1 MPDYL
6 EHHRIKI
13 TALAPIHIGDGTS
26 IGKKEYIRRR
36 SSKQVIIPDKLKMFR
51 GLQDEKM
58 DVAFERY
65 MLDDTKNDLG
75 QWLEEQHV
83 SDELIDEWTDYVLS
97 AADAFRAVKSR
108 GKVNT
113 PKDINCFIK
122 DAYGMPYVPGSSI
135 KGMIRTALA
144 AYELNRN
151 KGKYS
156 TELREL
162 KRQVSDNRYGKSG
175 TNRNRYMLRETANIE
190 TAVFNRLERN
200 PKRQGD
206 AVNSVMS
213 GLIVSDSE
221 VITTDRLTLSQKIDY
236 TADGKVTPL
245 PILRETIIPGTDII
259 FDMTIDKSLFG
270 YSIDDI
276 MSALELM
283 NKTAYKYFYN
293 HFGRG
298 SKSSDTVWLGG
309 GAGFASKTF
318 LYAVYQDE
326 ATEIIDSVFWNTVR
340 DYQKHHHNTDMQN
353 GIAPHMCKC
362 TLYQGNLYDMGM
374 GKIEVI
380 E

>member
-1 MPDYL
+1 MHDYL

-13 TALAPIHIGDGTS
+13 TALTPIHIGDGTS
-26 IGKKEYIRRR
+26 VGKKEYIRRR
-36 SSKQVIIPDKLKMFR
+36 DLKQVIIPDKRKMFL
-51 GLQDEKM
+51 GLQKLQRDT
-58 DVAFERY
+58 AFERY
-65 MLDDTKNDLG
+65 MLDDRQNDLG
-75 QWLEEQHV
+75 QWIKDQRIP
-83 SDELIDEWTDYVLS
+83 DKYIDEWTDYVLN
-97 AADAFRAVKSR
+97 AADAFRLSKNQGRES
-108 GKVNT
+108 T
-113 PKDINCFIK
+113 PKDNINCFIK

-175 TNRNRYMLRETANIE
+175 TNRKYMLRETANIE
-190 TAVFNRLERN
+190 TAVFNILERN
-200 PKRQGD
+200 PNRQSD
-206 AVNSVMS
+206 AVNSLMS

-221 VITTDRLTLSQKIDY
+221 AITTDRLTLSQKIDY
-236 TADGKVTPL
+236 TTDGKVTPL

-283 NKTAYKYFYN
+283 NKAAYKYFYSY
-293 HFGRG
+293 FGRG
-298 SKSSDTVWLGG
+298 SKESDTVWLGG
-309 GAGFASKTF
+309 GAGFVSKTF

-326 ATEIIDSVFWNTVR
+326 ATEIIDSVFWNTVS
-340 DYQKHHHNTDMQN
+340 DYQKHHHNMDIQN

-362 TLYQGNLYDMGM
+362 TLYQGKLYDMGM